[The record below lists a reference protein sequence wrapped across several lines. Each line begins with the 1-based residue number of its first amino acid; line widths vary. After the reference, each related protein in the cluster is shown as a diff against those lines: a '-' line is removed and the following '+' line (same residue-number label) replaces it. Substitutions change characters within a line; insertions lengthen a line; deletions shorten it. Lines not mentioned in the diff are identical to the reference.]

1 MTNPTGSSEIN
12 LAAPQQPAPE
22 PISDDTSDCNQEI
35 SFLGA
40 LLSVAASVGLAFTTV
55 GLVNDWN
62 GMRTTTVT
70 TAVSASQALG
80 RLNLL
85 LPSTTEA
92 RAGCRALGG
101 VSTWGPKG
109 LAVHTLEGG
118 YCSYMRPPEADYL
131 LASHQG
137 AEVIYSFPGRELPR
151 SNSEMKPTPPPSGGG
166 YPDPYSSKEGRGFL
180 VSWACR

>member
-1 MTNPTGSSEIN
+1 MTNPTGSSQIDD

-35 SFLGA
+35 SFLGV

-80 RLNLL
+80 RINLL
-85 LPSTTEA
+85 LPSTAEA

-101 VSTWGPKG
+101 VPTWSPAG
-109 LAVHTLEGG
+109 LTVFTMHGG
-118 YCSYMRPPEADYL
+118 NCSYMKPLEASYL
-131 LASHQG
+131 YASHDG
-137 AEVIYSFPGRELPR
+137 STVEHSFPGRELP
-151 SNSEMKPTPPPSGGG
+151 
-166 YPDPYSSKEGRGFL
+166 DPIR
-180 VSWACR
+180 R